1 MQARLQSCEAE
12 PALADRAAA
21 SASAGAVVI
30 GGAYGS
36 LALAR
41 SLGRRGIP
49 VWLFN
54 SGYPIAQFSRYVRR
68 NLAWPAGVSD
78 QIECLLESGERN
90 QLRGWTLFPGGDQEA
105 ELLARQHSAL
115 ADFFRL
121 TTPVW
126 EVMCWANDKR
136 MTYRLAANLGIPYPW
151 TCYPAGRED
160 VAALDGPFPMIVKP
174 AVTAPKN
181 AFTAAKAW
189 RVDSSRELLDR
200 YDQAFSLVGPGRI
213 ILQELIPGS
222 GDRQLSYAALW
233 GENGPVASL
242 VAKRLRQYPIDF
254 GYTSTF
260 VESVEEP
267 EVSCAAERLLKAIRY
282 TGLVE
287 VEFKY
292 DTRVGRYKLLDVNAR
307 AWNWH
312 GLGRRAGV
320 DFPYLAWL
328 QSRNQPLPETRARV
342 GVRWMHFSRDVV
354 AAMQEMRTG
363 RLSPRAYLRSLG
375 GPAEFAVFAL
385 DDPLPALFDA
395 PLQLRSLWR
404 RMRSR
409 T

>member
-1 MQARLQSCEAE
+1 MQARSQVCDAQTA
-12 PALADRAAA
+12 PVGRAVA

-49 VWLFN
+49 VWFFN
-54 SGYPIAQFSRYVRR
+54 SGHPIALFSRYVRR
-68 NLAWPAGVSD
+68 SLAWPAGVSD
-78 QIECLLESGERN
+78 QIQCLLETGERN

-105 ELLARQHSAL
+105 ELLARHHSTL

-126 EVMCWANDKR
+126 EVMRWANDKR

-151 TCYPAGRED
+151 TYYPAGRED
-160 VAALDGPFPMIVKP
+160 VATLEGPFPMILKP
-174 AVTAPKN
+174 AITAPRN
-181 AFTAAKAW
+181 AFTQAKAW
-189 RVDSSRELLDR
+189 RVNSSRELLER
-200 YDQAFSLVGPGRI
+200 YDQACSLVSPGRI

-260 VESVEEP
+260 VESVDEP
-267 EVSCAAERLLKAIRY
+267 QVSCAAERLLKAIGY

-287 VEFKY
+287 IEFKY
-292 DTRVGRYKLLDVNAR
+292 DTRVGRYKLLDVNGR

-312 GLGRRAGV
+312 GLGRRAGI

-328 QSRNQPLPETRARV
+328 QSRNEPLPEARARA

-354 AAMQEMRTG
+354 AAMLEMREG
-363 RLSPRAYLRSLG
+363 RLSPRAYLRSLR
-375 GPAEFAVFAL
+375 GPAELAVFAL
-385 DDPLPALFDA
+385 DDPLPALFDI

-404 RMRSR
+404 RRRSR